1 MSLEAR
7 FGEVTHIVFTPSGAA
22 TLCQRIVELN
32 AVPKVLCLQD
42 NLSLGPLAC
51 SSKARSAWFE
61 SMFGME
67 WSPVIQ
73 QRLEFWNDVTRI
85 AGDCC
90 VWLCRNV
97 ASDFCGYLEWVSR
110 HGGRSHDVVDA
121 DMPIGLIN
129 LLPEWLERF
138 AEATS
143 ADRGRQS
150 TEAEEWSGLISE
162 NALVRR
168 IQNGRVVSAPLSCFD
183 DLLLAKASPDW
194 RSAAL
199 MVGEVLANDFA
210 EVHQTG
216 DLLLFNR
223 LWALVDA
230 GCLES
235 RGDHGSIRSV
245 QMRISR

>member
-1 MSLEAR
+1 MNLEPR
-7 FGEVTHIVFTPSGAA
+7 FAEATHIVFTPSGAA
-22 TLCQRIVELN
+22 TLRQRIAELN

-51 SSKARSAWFE
+51 SSEARTAWFE
-61 SMFGME
+61 SMFGIG

-73 QRLEFWNDVTRI
+73 QRFEFWNDVKRI

-97 ASDFCGYLEWVSR
+97 ASDCCGYLEWVSHR
-110 HGGRSHDVVDA
+110 GSRPHKVVDA

-129 LLPEWLERF
+129 LLPAWLEYF
-138 AEATS
+138 ADATS
-143 ADRGRQS
+143 ADRSQQS
-150 TEAEEWSGLISE
+150 MEARNWSQLSE
-162 NALVRR
+162 NAPVRR
-168 IQNGRVVSAPLSCFD
+168 IENSEVVSAPLSCFD
-183 DLLLAKASPDW
+183 NLLLAKATPDW

-199 MVGEVLANDFA
+199 MVGEVLAIDFA

-230 GCLES
+230 GRLEAL
-235 RGDHGSIRSV
+235 GDHGSVRSV
-245 QMRISR
+245 QMRIRPT